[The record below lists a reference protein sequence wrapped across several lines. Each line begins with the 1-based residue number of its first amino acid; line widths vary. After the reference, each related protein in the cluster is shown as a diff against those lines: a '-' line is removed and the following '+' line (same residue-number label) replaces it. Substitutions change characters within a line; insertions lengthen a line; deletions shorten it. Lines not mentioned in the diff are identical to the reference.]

1 MYVVPPPKGSG
12 SETGSGEVRIYQ
24 AWKGSNGDVCVSLEE
39 CIVAVL
45 VMRDLAIRESLILGV
60 NVLAHQRLEMLMLLE
75 LAIGESSILG
85 VNCASSS
92 KIRHA
97 ALYYLSAPRKDVMKF
112 FLQGRFVFGPDV
124 RSLALTIFL
133 IVAPVS
139 IFCVFVA
146 HKLMDDS
153 FDNWGGY
160 VMTIAIV
167 LTSCDLML
175 LLLTSGR
182 DPGIIPRNAHP
193 PEPEVCD
200 DNNTGGTQTPQLR
213 LPRIKEVEV
222 NGTTVKI
229 KYCDTCML
237 YRPPR
242 CSHCSI
248 CNNCVERFDHHCPWV
263 GQCIGLSIDQNTRLH
278 SSYHLHVY
286 RSLVRWRPYDVP
298 SLSDLHKS
306 GAELR
311 ILLFFRAGFN
321 MHLRLQT
328 TYENFRYRYDRRA
341 NPYNKGLL
349 LNFTETLCGSIPPS
363 RNDFRAKVPR
373 EAALPARSVAG
384 GFDSP
389 NTGKGGEDIEMGR
402 KGVWGDI
409 GSVLDQHE
417 GELSGNDGLSRNSG
431 GLGEM
436 HPETRSGVDEGG
448 GGRGG
453 MHSSWGRKGG
463 NWERSPEILAL
474 ASRMAEGNR
483 GVGSGSIGATT
494 QPT

>member
-1 MYVVPPPKGSG
+1 MYVVPPPKVPG

-24 AWKGSNGDVCVSLEE
+24 AWKGSN
-39 CIVAVL
+39 
-45 VMRDLAIRESLILGV
+45 
-60 NVLAHQRLEMLMLLE
+60 
-75 LAIGESSILG
+75 
-85 VNCASSS
+85 
-92 KIRHA
+92 
-97 ALYYLSAPRKDVMKF
+97 KF

-182 DPGIIPRNAHP
+182 DPGIIPRNAHL

-200 DNNTGGTQTPQLR
+200 DNNTGGSQTPQLR

-263 GQCIGLSIDQNTRLH
+263 GQCIGLRNYRFFFMFVFTTTLLCGYVFGFCWFYIKRIMIKDETSIWRAMIKTPASMALII
-278 SSYHLHVY
+278 YTFIAVWFVGGLMTFHLY
-286 RSLVRWRPYDVP
+286 L
-298 SLSDLHKS
+298 
-306 GAELR
+306 
-311 ILLFFRAGFN
+311 ICTN
-321 MHLRLQT
+321 QT

-349 LNFTETLCGSIPPS
+349 LNFMETLCSSIPPS
-363 RNDFRAKVPR
+363 RNDFRAKVLR

-389 NTGKGGEDIEMGR
+389 NTGKGVDDIEMGR

-409 GSVLDQHE
+409 GSVLDQYE
-417 GELSGNDGLSRNSG
+417 GELSGNDGLSRKSG
-431 GLGEM
+431 RLGEM

-474 ASRMAEGNR
+474 ASRMAETNP